1 MTTLDQVPRGQTCRV
16 ESISG
21 SPALTQRLMEF
32 GVLEGET
39 LTVIGTAPLGDPLE
53 IDVFGTRLS
62 LRKVD
67 AAHVRVTL
75 TT

>member
-1 MTTLDQVPRGQTCRV
+1 MTTLDLVPPGQSCRIDGV
-16 ESISG
+16 GG
-21 SPALTQRLMEF
+21 SPALAQRLMEL
-32 GVLEGET
+32 GVFEGET
-39 LTVIGTAPLGDPLE
+39 VAVLGTAPLGDPLE

-75 TT
+75 TN